1 MVTDYCVNRISFKV
15 VFLFQVIKKR
25 QKIMSTNFLIKWLKK
40 IKIKSII
47 HVIFYFILK
56 EFITMSLNYD
66 LISSRE

>member
-1 MVTDYCVNRISFKV
+1 
-15 VFLFQVIKKR
+15 
-25 QKIMSTNFLIKWLKK
+25 MSTNFLIKWLKK